1 MKVVRLEQ
9 VNPGDVTADY
19 VRNSAGGILV
29 APGTELTEVHLR
41 RLKIAGIDTVPIG
54 GQDTLSPVDIAKIE
68 RRIEDLNTRFSGVK
82 DPLLLEIKKIA
93 TGRLQTM
100 LPATPSE

>member
-19 VRNSAGGILV
+19 VRNGAGGILV
-29 APGTELTEVHLR
+29 APGTELTEAHLR
-41 RLKIAGIDTVPIG
+41 RLKIAGVDTVPVG
-54 GQDTLSPVDIAKIE
+54 GQDTLNEVDLAKLQ
-68 RRIEDLNTRFSGVK
+68 RRIEDLNLRFTGVT

-93 TGRLQTM
+93 GGRLQAM
-100 LPATPSE
+100 LPAESSK